1 MRPESSA
8 QKQLV
13 GALASFPE
21 RAIDQ
26 FFNFEGVGGLPASL
40 LQCPPNCF
48 TQIFV
53 VLKMT
58 HEGVRH
64 FTSFPFQL
72 PPRPG
77 QQRLTFLLI
86 VWVLPP
92 SGRLKDPL
100 WVLPPREILKSSNQQ
115 LQQRRT

>member
-1 MRPESSA
+1 VRPESSA

-21 RAIDQ
+21 RASDQ

-86 VWVLPP
+86 IWVLPP